1 LASKIGSVP
10 KTFSKQTL
18 EKFEAASAS
27 IPLRPLDRAFD
38 AAGIRLGKDPGGPD
52 GARRAQFRRYIAGV
66 DQHDPQQLD
75 RLGDALGALID
86 EVAESKKEYLVKA
99 AEGDGFVFTDAAFRP
114 AEAVPSSAVT
124 PTLARFPA
132 AVPEIPVSNVDT
144 AAEYYA
150 TLGFR
155 LDWVD
160 DEGGIA
166 GISQGDCRMFLTD
179 GSFHEHY
186 GTRGPV
192 MVWLNLNSK
201 DAVDEL
207 HRRWKLAGAKI
218 VDEPEDKPWNLREFR
233 VADPDGNQFRIF
245 YDFTWELNHKHD

>member
-1 LASKIGSVP
+1 VP
-10 KTFSKQTL
+10 KVFSRQTL

-27 IPLRPLDRAFD
+27 IPLRQLDRAFE
-38 AAGIRLGKDPGGPD
+38 AVSIRPGKDPGGPE
-52 GARRAQFRRYIAGV
+52 GSRRAQFRRYIAGV
-66 DQHDPQQLD
+66 DQRDPQQLD

-99 AEGDGFVFTDAAFRP
+99 AEGDGFVFADGVFRP
-114 AEAVPSSAVT
+114 ARTAPSSVVT
-124 PTLARFPA
+124 STLARFPA

-155 LDWVD
+155 LDWAD

-179 GSFHEHY
+179 WSFHEHY

-201 DAVDEL
+201 DEVDEL
-207 HRRWKLAGAKI
+207 HRRWKLAGANI
-218 VDEPEDKPWNLREFR
+218 VAEPEDKPWHLREFR
-233 VADPDGNQFRIF
+233 IADPDGNQLRVF
-245 YDFTWELNHKHD
+245 YDFSWE